1 LIVNSLRNRAA
12 IWVVCTSIVAALT
25 IAVAPSANAADQ
37 WGGIAAGPNGN
48 WVIWFN
54 KADKNTAA
62 YFGNWAGC
70 ATPGANG
77 ETVLCK
83 RLILFQKCGA
93 LAYNG
98 SAFSPADG
106 DSQADAESAATSD
119 LPGSW
124 IVGSACNDGGPAG
137 KQSNYGQT

>member
-1 LIVNSLRNRAA
+1 MTVTSLRKRAA
-12 IWVVCTSIVAALT
+12 ICAAGTSIAAALT
-25 IAVAPSANAADQ
+25 VAAPPSANAADQ

-54 KADKNTAA
+54 KSDKNTAA

-70 ATPGANG
+70 STPGANG

-83 RLILFQKCGA
+83 RLILFQNCGA

-98 SAFSPADG
+98 TAFSPADG
-106 DSQADAESAATSD
+106 DSQADAESAATAD

-124 IVGSACNDGGPAG
+124 IVGSACNNGGPAG